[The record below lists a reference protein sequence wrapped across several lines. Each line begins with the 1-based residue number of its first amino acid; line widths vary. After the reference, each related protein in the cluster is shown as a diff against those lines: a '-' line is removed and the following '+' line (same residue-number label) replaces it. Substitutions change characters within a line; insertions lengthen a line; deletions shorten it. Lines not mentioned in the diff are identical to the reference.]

1 MTNEEK
7 YIEQD
12 TLDLWAEINKLSIQ
26 TQRMVNSLEAVTD
39 LLKTLEKKINVLE
52 RDAKWRC

>member
-1 MTNEEK
+1 MMNEEK

-26 TQRMVNSLEAVTD
+26 TQRMVNSLEVVTD

-52 RDAKWRC
+52 RDAQWQC

>member
-1 MTNEEK
+1 MMNEEK

-26 TQRMVNSLEAVTD
+26 TQRMVNSLEVATD

-52 RDAKWRC
+52 RDAQWQC

>member
-1 MTNEEK
+1 MNEEK

-26 TQRMVNSLEAVTD
+26 TQRMVNLLEVVTD

-52 RDAKWRC
+52 RDAQWQC

>member
-26 TQRMVNSLEAVTD
+26 TQRMVNSLEVVTD

-52 RDAKWRC
+52 RDAQWQC

>member
-1 MTNEEK
+1 MN
-7 YIEQD
+7 IEQD

-26 TQRMVNSLEAVTD
+26 TQRMVNSLEVVTD

-52 RDAKWRC
+52 RDAQWQC

>member
-1 MTNEEK
+1 MN
-7 YIEQD
+7 IEQD
-12 TLDLWAEINKLSIQ
+12 KLDLWAEINKLSIQ

-52 RDAKWRC
+52 RGAQWQC

>member
-1 MTNEEK
+1 MN
-7 YIEQD
+7 IEQD
-12 TLDLWAEINKLSIQ
+12 KLDLWAEINKLSIQ
-26 TQRMVNSLEAVTD
+26 TQRMVNSLETVTD

>member
-1 MTNEEK
+1 MNEEK

-52 RDAKWRC
+52 RDAQWQC

>member
-26 TQRMVNSLEAVTD
+26 TQRMVNSLEVVTD

>member
-1 MTNEEK
+1 MNEEK

-12 TLDLWAEINKLSIQ
+12 TLGLWAEINKLSIQ
-26 TQRMVNSLEAVTD
+26 TQRMVNSLETVTD

-52 RDAKWRC
+52 RGAQWQC

>member
-1 MTNEEK
+1 MMNEEK

-26 TQRMVNSLEAVTD
+26 TQRMVNSLEVVTD

>member
-26 TQRMVNSLEAVTD
+26 TQRMVNSLETVTD

>member
-1 MTNEEK
+1 MNEEK

-26 TQRMVNSLEAVTD
+26 TQRMVNSLEVVTD

-52 RDAKWRC
+52 RDAQWQC

>member
-1 MTNEEK
+1 MNEEK

-26 TQRMVNSLEAVTD
+26 TQRMVNSLEVVTD